1 MIKVNEY
8 FDGKVKSLALSVAGE
23 SVTAGVMQAGEYE
36 FNTGKRE
43 IMTVTAGSMDVKLP
57 GSAEFKTYARG
68 QSYEVPASS
77 KFQLKIHGDCA
88 YICEFKD

>member
-8 FDGKVKSLALSVAGE
+8 FDGEVKSLALTVGGE

-57 GSAEFKTYARG
+57 GSTEFKTFSRG
-68 QSYEVPASS
+68 QAYEVPASS
-77 KFQLKIHGDCA
+77 KFQLRIKGDCA